1 MNEKKNVLQRIK
13 TAVKNLFIS
22 LKEQR
27 VIFIFSILS
36 CVSCCLYIY
45 DLDSK
50 VFDNYSYYNFFW
62 ELSLALLMSCLFALP
77 ASYLTK
83 SMKALKKYLIQ
94 TAAAAAGGV
103 TGYFAQQGFGNGIY
117 GDLYFWGIF
126 FALVL
131 FTIFIFLPKENQ
143 KTYIAGLVKHFC
155 FSLLLASILFG
166 GGSLLI
172 YAFQN
177 LIYNFSDYGEIYESY
192 ASFCY
197 FVFALNIF
205 VYYLFYKREEA
216 SSGKAFKIIILY
228 ILLPVFFILIGLL
241 YAYLIK
247 ALILLKFPKGQMNW
261 IVSFASCF
269 YFVFYF
275 ILKEYE
281 ELPAIKFFY
290 KFGAFAFIPLVC
302 VQIPAY
308 IIRLNAYGFT
318 GWRYSSLMFI
328 IFTVLMFTL
337 TFIKKGKYIKYSI
350 LILAVI
356 ILIASVTPLNLINM
370 AHKNQTDRM
379 MKILNKYEMFD
390 NLNNRLFDYDADEIN
405 DRMTKEDKE
414 QLYSSYSYL
423 KYPCEIPLPDWALTI
438 DGDYKSFYELFK
450 IIVDETEDNTI
461 YKYWYSAT
469 KDTYGNYTP
478 VDISEFSKMQKLYI
492 SESSWGE
499 NDEGYNYYAIK
510 LDKALIEIDG
520 KSYDITDFLFNYE
533 TQDLHEQYLRCDLDD
548 NIVVYITDF
557 DYYWNTALKL
567 FSSYNIGGYIFW
579 KK

>member
-1 MNEKKNVLQRIK
+1 MSEKKVLQRIK

-36 CVSCCLYIY
+36 FIFCCLHIY
-45 DLDSK
+45 DYEEAIFTARTFYDT
-50 VFDNYSYYNFFW
+50 FW
-62 ELSLALLMSCLFALP
+62 KISLALLMSCLFALP
-77 ASYLTK
+77 ASFLTR
-83 SMKALKKYLIQ
+83 SMKAIKKYLIQ
-94 TAAAAAGGV
+94 TAVAIAGGV
-103 TGYFAQQGFGNGIY
+103 TGYFAQQGFGNSIY

-126 FALVL
+126 FALILV
-131 FTIFIFLPKENQ
+131 TIFIFLPKENQ
-143 KTYIAGLVKHFC
+143 KTYIAGLVKHFF
-155 FSLLLASILFG
+155 FSLLLSTILFAAA
-166 GGSLLI
+166 SLLI
-172 YAFQN
+172 VAFQN
-177 LIYNFSDYGEIYESY
+177 LIYEFDDYGEIYE
-192 ASFCY
+192 ACAAFCY

-205 VYYLFYKREEA
+205 VYYLFYKREEE

-281 ELPAIKFFY
+281 DLPAIKVFY

-318 GWRYSSLMFI
+318 GWRFSSLMFI

-356 ILIASVTPLNLINM
+356 ILIASVTPLNLIDV
-370 AHKNQTDRM
+370 AHKSQTKRM
-379 MKILNKYEMFD
+379 MDILNKYELFD
-390 NLNNRLFDYDADEIN
+390 NQNNRLFDYDTDIIN
-405 DRMTKEDKE
+405 EQMSKEDKE
-414 QLYSSYSYL
+414 QLSSSYNYL
-423 KYPCEIPLPDWALTI
+423 RYPCEIPLPDWTRTV

-450 IIVDETEDNTI
+450 IIVDENEDNVI
-461 YKYWYSAT
+461 YKGWYPDQ
-469 KDTYGNYTP
+469 KDSFGNYKP
-478 VDISEFSKMQKLYI
+478 VDISEFSKAQKFYV

-499 NDEGYNYYAIK
+499 ENGNYNYYVIK
-510 LDKALIEIDG
+510 LNKALIEIDG
-520 KSYDITDFLFNYE
+520 KSYDMTDFLFNYE
-533 TQDLHEQYLRCDLDD
+533 TEDLHEQYLRCELDD

-557 DYYWNTALKL
+557 YYYWNTALEL
-567 FSSYNIGGYIFW
+567 FSSYNISGYIFW
-579 KK
+579 KN